1 MLKVIIVG
9 FGGFFGSIFRY
20 LIYLLSN
27 NVIGYSFPFGTFLV
41 NILGCFLI
49 GLTYQIFNDMISL
62 SDNLKLFMTIG
73 FLGGF
78 TTFSAFSLDAFLLY
92 QSNSKLAAII
102 YIFITLV
109 LSLLAM
115 LGGMWVFKVY
125 N

>member
-27 NVIGYSFPFGTFLV
+27 NLIGYSFPLGTILV
-41 NILGCFLI
+41 NIIGCFLI
-49 GLTYQIFNDMISL
+49 GLTYQIFSDMISL

-78 TTFSAFSLDAFLLY
+78 TTFSAFSLDVFLLY
-92 QSNSKLAAII
+92 QSNSKLVAII

-115 LGGMWVFKVY
+115 LGGMWIFKVY

>member
-27 NVIGYSFPFGTFLV
+27 NLIGYSFPFGTILV
-41 NILGCFLI
+41 NIIGCFLI
-49 GLTYQIFNDMISL
+49 GLTYQIFSDMISL

-78 TTFSAFSLDAFLLY
+78 TTFSAFSLDVFLLY
-92 QSNSKLAAII
+92 QSNSKLVAII

-115 LGGMWVFKVY
+115 LGGMWIFKAY

>member
-27 NVIGYSFPFGTFLV
+27 NLIGYSFPLGTILV
-41 NILGCFLI
+41 YIIGCFLI
-49 GLTYQIFNDMISL
+49 GLTYQIFSDMISL

-78 TTFSAFSLDAFLLY
+78 TTFSAFSLDVFLLY
-92 QSNSKLAAII
+92 QSNSKLVAII

-115 LGGMWVFKVY
+115 LGGMWIFKVY

>member
-9 FGGFFGSIFRY
+9 FGGFFGSVFRY

-27 NVIGYSFPFGTFLV
+27 NLIGYSFPFGTILV
-41 NILGCFLI
+41 NIIGCFLI
-49 GLTYQIFNDMISL
+49 GLTYQIFSDMISL

-78 TTFSAFSLDAFLLY
+78 TTFSAFSLDVFLLY
-92 QSNSKLAAII
+92 QSNSKLVAII

-115 LGGMWVFKVY
+115 LGGMWIFKVY

>member
-27 NVIGYSFPFGTFLV
+27 HLIGYSFPFGTILV
-41 NILGCFLI
+41 NVLGCFLI
-49 GLTYQIFNDMISL
+49 GLIYQIFSDTISL

-78 TTFSAFSLDAFLLY
+78 TTFSAFSRDVFLLY
-92 QSNSKLAAII
+92 QSNSKFVAII

-115 LGGMWVFKVY
+115 LGGMWIFKVY

>member
-27 NVIGYSFPFGTFLV
+27 NLIGYSFPLGTILV
-41 NILGCFLI
+41 NIIGCFLI
-49 GLTYQIFNDMISL
+49 GLTYQIFSDMISL

-78 TTFSAFSLDAFLLY
+78 TTFSAFSLDVFLLY
-92 QSNSKLAAII
+92 QSNSKLVAII

-115 LGGMWVFKVY
+115 LGGMWIFKAY

>member
-27 NVIGYSFPFGTFLV
+27 NLIGYSIPFGTILV
-41 NILGCFLI
+41 NVLGCFLI
-49 GLTYQIFNDMISL
+49 GLIYQIFSDTISL

-78 TTFSAFSLDAFLLY
+78 TTFSAFSLDVFLLY
-92 QSNSKLAAII
+92 QSNSKLVAII

-115 LGGMWVFKVY
+115 LGGMWIFKVY

>member
-9 FGGFFGSIFRY
+9 FGGFFGSVFRY

-27 NVIGYSFPFGTFLV
+27 NLIGYSFPFGTILV
-41 NILGCFLI
+41 NIIGCFLI
-49 GLTYQIFNDMISL
+49 GLTYQIFSDMISL
-62 SDNLKLFMTIG
+62 SDNLKLFMTVG

-78 TTFSAFSLDAFLLY
+78 TTFSAFSLDVFLLY

-109 LSLLAM
+109 FSLLAM
-115 LGGMWVFKVY
+115 LGGMWIFKAY

>member
-9 FGGFFGSIFRY
+9 FGGFFGSVFRY

-27 NVIGYSFPFGTFLV
+27 NLIGYSFPFGTILV
-41 NILGCFLI
+41 NIIGCFLI
-49 GLTYQIFNDMISL
+49 GLTYQIFSDMISL

-78 TTFSAFSLDAFLLY
+78 TTFSAFSLDVFLLY
-92 QSNSKLAAII
+92 QSNSKLVAII

-115 LGGMWVFKVY
+115 LGGMWIFKAY

>member
-9 FGGFFGSIFRY
+9 FGGFFGSVFRY

-27 NVIGYSFPFGTFLV
+27 NLIGYSFPLGTILV
-41 NILGCFLI
+41 NIIGCFLI
-49 GLTYQIFNDMISL
+49 GLTYQIFSDMISL

-78 TTFSAFSLDAFLLY
+78 TTFSAFSLDVFLLY
-92 QSNSKLAAII
+92 QSNSKLVAII

-115 LGGMWVFKVY
+115 LGGMWIFKVY

>member
-20 LIYLLSN
+20 LIYLLSYN
-27 NVIGYSFPFGTFLV
+27 IIGSNFPFGTLLV
-41 NILGCFLI
+41 NVLGCFLI
-49 GLTYQIFNDMISL
+49 GLIYQIFNDVISL

-78 TTFSAFSLDAFLLY
+78 TTFSAFSLDVFFLY
-92 QSNSKLAAII
+92 QSNSKFVAII
-102 YIFITLV
+102 YILITLI

-115 LGGMWVFKVY
+115 LGGMWVCKAY

>member
-27 NVIGYSFPFGTFLV
+27 NLIGYSFPFGTILV
-41 NILGCFLI
+41 NVLGCFLI
-49 GLTYQIFNDMISL
+49 GLIYQIFSDTISL

-78 TTFSAFSLDAFLLY
+78 TTFSAFSLDVFLLY

-115 LGGMWVFKVY
+115 LGGMWIFKVY

>member
-9 FGGFFGSIFRY
+9 FGGFFGSVFRY

-27 NVIGYSFPFGTFLV
+27 NLIGYSFPLGTILV
-41 NILGCFLI
+41 NIIGCFLI
-49 GLTYQIFNDMISL
+49 GLTYQIFSDMISL

-78 TTFSAFSLDAFLLY
+78 TTFSAFSLDVFLLY
-92 QSNSKLAAII
+92 QSNSKLVAII
-102 YIFITLV
+102 YIFITLI

-115 LGGMWVFKVY
+115 LGGMWVYKAY